1 MAAANVRPQAKVEFF
16 PEDCSMLNQKPR
28 TMKRHIIVGI
38 GEILWDVFPDG
49 PRFGG
54 APSNFSCSAAEL
66 AKGAAE
72 VFMVSAVGDD
82 DLGGKAVDSLRQ
94 HGVDT
99 TCVQIAE
106 QPTGQVLVELD
117 PAGVASY
124 RFAENTAWDNLR
136 YDDALQ
142 RRARD
147 CDAVCFG
154 TLGQRSTCSRNTIQ
168 KFVRATSDDTLRILD
183 VNLRAPYF
191 DDEIILESLALAN
204 VLKLNDEELP
214 RLASLCNVAG
224 SDVEILRQ
232 IATQNQLQ
240 CIALTRGAAGAVI
253 ICGDDVSDMPGMS
266 VEIADTVGAGD
277 AFTAAMTLDLL
288 AGRNVKQVNQSAIAA
303 ASWVCSQDGAT
314 PTFPAKNARN

>member
-1 MAAANVRPQAKVEFF
+1 
-16 PEDCSMLNQKPR
+16 
-28 TMKRHIIVGI
+28 MKRQIIVGI

-72 VFMVSAVGDD
+72 VFMVSGVGDD
-82 DLGGKAVDSLRQ
+82 DLGRKAVNSLQ
-94 HGVDT
+94 EHGVDT
-99 TCVQIAE
+99 TCVQIAD

-117 PAGVASY
+117 STGVASY
-124 RFAENTAWDNLR
+124 RFAEDTAWDNLG
-136 YDDALQ
+136 YDDALR

-147 CDAVCFG
+147 CDVVCFG
-154 TLGQRSTCSRNTIQ
+154 TLGQRSACSRNTIQ
-168 KFVRATSDDTLRILD
+168 KFVRATSDNTLRILD

-191 DDEIILESLALAN
+191 DNDIILESLALAN

-214 RLASLCNVAG
+214 RLASLCNAAG
-224 SDVEILRQ
+224 NDVEILRQ
-232 IATQNQLQ
+232 IAAQYQLQ
-240 CIALTRGAAGAVI
+240 CVALTRGADGALI
-253 ICGDDVSDMPGMS
+253 IYGNDVSDLPGMS

-288 AGRNVKQVNQSAIAA
+288 AGRDVEQINRNAIAA
-303 ASWVCSQDGAT
+303 ASWVCSQSGAT
-314 PTFPAKNARN
+314 PSFPAQKAHG

>member
-1 MAAANVRPQAKVEFF
+1 
-16 PEDCSMLNQKPR
+16 
-28 TMKRHIIVGI
+28 MKRHIIVGI

-72 VFMVSAVGDD
+72 ISMVSAVGDD
-82 DLGGKAVDSLRQ
+82 DLGRKAVNSLQ
-94 HGVDT
+94 EHGVDT
-99 TCVQIAE
+99 TCVQIAG

-117 PAGVASY
+117 SVGVASY
-124 RFAENTAWDNLR
+124 RFAEDTAWDNLR

-142 RRARD
+142 QRARD
-147 CDAVCFG
+147 CDVVCFG

-214 RLASLCNVAG
+214 RLASLCNAVG
-224 SDVEILRQ
+224 NDVKILRQ
-232 IATQNQLQ
+232 IAAQYQLR
-240 CIALTRGAAGAVI
+240 CVALTRGPDGAVFV
-253 ICGDDVSDMPGMS
+253 CGDDVSDLPGMS

-288 AGRNVKQVNQSAIAA
+288 AGRNVEQVNQSAIAA

-314 PTFPAKNARN
+314 PTFPVKNVRN